1 MVKEKLIFKKGEI
14 MSIKIEMEKDPKE
27 IMELMEKNTGRKLQ
41 EVICEDI
48 KQEVEKNKT
57 FSLENEEVL
66 EDDSILLTL
75 TLN

>member
-1 MVKEKLIFKKGEI
+1 

-27 IMELMEKNTGRKLQ
+27 IMELMEKNTGKKLQ

-48 KQEVEKNKT
+48 KQEVEKNNT

>member
-1 MVKEKLIFKKGEI
+1 

-27 IMELMEKNTGRKLQ
+27 IMELMEKNTGKKLQ

-48 KQEVEKNKT
+48 KQEVEKNNT
-57 FSLENEEVL
+57 FSLENEEIL
-66 EDDSILLTL
+66 EDDSTLLTL

>member
-1 MVKEKLIFKKGEI
+1 

-27 IMELMEKNTGRKLQ
+27 IMELMEKNTGKKLQ

-48 KQEVEKNKT
+48 KQEVEKNNT
-57 FSLENEEVL
+57 FSLENEEIL

>member
-1 MVKEKLIFKKGEI
+1 

-48 KQEVEKNKT
+48 KQEVEKNNT

>member
-48 KQEVEKNKT
+48 KQEVEKNNT